1 MLISDMIR
9 VFWLV
14 GLDFFYLTGLTQ
26 PSKVR
31 IWCCKKQTQSNKWID
46 FDWLYLVWLDSF
58 CLAFLC
64 LMTQQDFEILWMS
77 RLRLV
82 ETEIFLGCRDRD
94 SLRLRNFLDVETE
107 THRDWKISWM
117 SRLRLIETEKF
128 LGCRDRDSSRL
139 GKSMDVETETSR
151 DWAKD
156 VDTETPSR
164 LSLISALLNLRRNAQ
179 KGNGENRGI

>member
-46 FDWLYLVWLDSF
+46 FDWLYLVRLD
-58 CLAFLC
+58 
-64 LMTQQDFEILWMS
+64 
-77 RLRLV
+77 
-82 ETEIFLGCRDRD
+82 
-94 SLRLRNFLDVETE
+94 TE
-107 THRDWKISWM
+107 THRDWEISWM
-117 SRLRLIETEKF
+117 SRPRLVKTEIF

-151 DWAKD
+151 DWAKY

-164 LSLISALLNLRRNAQ
+164 LSLIPGPGVRHIPNSDDLVTSIKFYILSSCSSSPWLSLCLR
-179 KGNGENRGI
+179 